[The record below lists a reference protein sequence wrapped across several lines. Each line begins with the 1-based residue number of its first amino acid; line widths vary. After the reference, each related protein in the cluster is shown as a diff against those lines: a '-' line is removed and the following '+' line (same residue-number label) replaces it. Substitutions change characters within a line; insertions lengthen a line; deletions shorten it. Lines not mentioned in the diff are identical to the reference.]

1 MTTYLIQPTPKFATQ
16 DTWAVSFSL
25 PYIAESYARAGEN
38 VWYVKTWLTAEQ
50 IRRRLAILFDEG
62 DELLIHELRRED
74 HSAARLTWLEGRLE
88 QDEDADAGF
97 FNGPRVLWGAI
108 QSAVQS
114 WSSQPLSPQTLIPPA
129 FMVGGNRAPRAA

>member
-1 MTTYLIQPTPKFATQ
+1 MTTYLIQHTPKFATQ
-16 DTWAVSFSL
+16 DTWADSFSM
-25 PYIAESYARAGEN
+25 PYIAKSYAPAGEN
-38 VWYVKTWLTAEQ
+38 VWYDKTWLTAEQ
-50 IRRRLAILFDEG
+50 IPFLILIRVASG
-62 DELLIHELRRED
+62 DGLVIQELRRNG
-74 HSAARLTWLEGRLE
+74 HSAARLTWLEGRLD

-97 FNGPRVLWGAI
+97 VNGPRVLWGAI

>member
-1 MTTYLIQPTPKFATQ
+1 MTTYLIQHTPKCTTQ

-25 PYIAESYARAGEN
+25 PYIAESYARAGDN
-38 VWYVKTWLTAEQ
+38 VWYVKSWLTAEQ

-62 DELLIHELRRED
+62 DELLIHELRRG
-74 HSAARLTWLEGRLE
+74 HQTAGRLTWLDGRLE
-88 QDEDADAGF
+88 QDEEADPGF

-114 WSSQPLSPQTLIPPA
+114 WSAQSSPAHTLIPPA
-129 FMVGGNRAPRAA
+129 FMVPHARGPRAA

>member
-1 MTTYLIQPTPKFATQ
+1 MTTYLIQHTPKCATQ

-25 PYIAESYARAGEN
+25 PYIAESYARAGDG
-38 VWYVKTWLTAEQ
+38 VWFVKTWLTAEQ

-74 HSAARLTWLEGRLE
+74 QSAARLTWLTGRLE
-88 QDEDADAGF
+88 QDDDAGTGF

-114 WSSQPLSPQTLIPPA
+114 WSSDPHPAHTLIPPA
-129 FMVGGNRAPRAA
+129 FVVGGGRTARVA